1 MPPGSTSP
9 NRLLLVYSRN
19 SYFWYNKP
27 LMNSEKEP
35 ITNKQ
40 RLLNLTLVGVVSQV
54 GCLTLVIILA
64 ALFFGLFLDNRFDT
78 RPWFTIGLV
87 LASVPVSLVLMVII
101 SRAAVKKIHPDIS
114 KQKKQEEQHLG
125 E

>member
-1 MPPGSTSP
+1 MS
-9 NRLLLVYSRN
+9 L
-19 SYFWYNKP
+19 
-27 LMNSEKEP
+27 EKEP

-40 RLLNLTLVGVVSQV
+40 KLLNLTLVGIVSQV

-64 ALFFGLFLDNRFDT
+64 ALLLGLYLDSRMNT

-87 LASVPVSLVLMVII
+87 ILSIPVSLVLMIFVV
-101 SRAAVKKIHPDIS
+101 RTAVKKMKPETL
-114 KQKKQEEQHLG
+114 KQTKQEEQNLG

>member
-1 MPPGSTSP
+1 
-9 NRLLLVYSRN
+9 
-19 SYFWYNKP
+19 
-27 LMNSEKEP
+27 MNPENEP

-40 RLLNLTLVGVVSQV
+40 KLLNLTLVGVVSQV

-64 ALFFGLFLDNRFDT
+64 ALFLGLFLDNRFDT
-78 RPWFTIGLV
+78 RPWFTIGMV

-101 SRAAVKKIHPDIS
+101 TRAAVKKIHPDIS
-114 KQKKQEEQHLG
+114 KQKKQEEQNLG